1 MNSLTSKIKW
11 LERRNIV
18 RELLLIILFIGI
30 LAETQGSQQREK
42 IELNRAHQSLKAY
55 QGFGKFPSHINLCLA
70 K

>member
-18 RELLLIILFIGI
+18 RELLLIILSIGI

-42 IELNRAHQSLKAY
+42 IKLNRAHQSLKAY
-55 QGFGKFPSHINLCLA
+55 QGFGKVSQPY
-70 K
+70 